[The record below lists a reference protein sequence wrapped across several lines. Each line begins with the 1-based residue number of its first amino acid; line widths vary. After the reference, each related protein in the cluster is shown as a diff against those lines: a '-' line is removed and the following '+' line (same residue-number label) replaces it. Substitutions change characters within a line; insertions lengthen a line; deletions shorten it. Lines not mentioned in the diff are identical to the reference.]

1 MRRSLNG
8 ACNLKA
14 GLGAVR
20 RIGRVESA
28 ADALKTLGAIAE
40 SAPVAAL
47 ARAFRAAG
55 FDLALV
61 GGPVRDAFLGRT
73 IHDLDFTT
81 NARPEQILEI
91 IRPLADAHWETGRE
105 FGTIGARVAG
115 EDVEITT
122 FRADL
127 YDGVTRKPEVTFGDS
142 LEEDLVRRD
151 FTVNAMALLLDP
163 IRLVDPFGGIDD
175 VVAQRLRT
183 PRDVTACFTEDPLRM
198 LRAARF
204 VAQLGFVVDEDIEW
218 AMHEL
223 RLDLERISAERIRD
237 ELVKLLCA
245 NDPVPG
251 IQILVRTGLA
261 DVFMPEISALKLET
275 DEHHHHKDVYEHSL
289 TVLTQA
295 IEWERVRFE
304 GEPPNLVLRLAAL
317 LHDIGKPQTRRF
329 EPGGAVS
336 FYHHDVVGAKLAKKR
351 LRELRF
357 DNDTID
363 AVAHLVELHLR
374 FFGYSEG
381 AWSDS
386 AVRRYVRDAGAELP
400 LLHILTR
407 ADVTTRNRRKAERLS
422 FAYDDLEQ
430 RIAELS
436 SQEELNAIRPDLD
449 GEQIMDALALKPGPV
464 VGRAY
469 KFLLELRLDEGPLGE
484 DEARTRLMSWWQ
496 EQPEFAA
503 DS

>member
-1 MRRSLNG
+1 
-8 ACNLKA
+8 
-14 GLGAVR
+14 
-20 RIGRVESA
+20 
-28 ADALKTLGAIAE
+28 
-40 SAPVAAL
+40 
-47 ARAFRAAG
+47 
-55 FDLALV
+55 
-61 GGPVRDAFLGRT
+61 
-73 IHDLDFTT
+73 
-81 NARPEQILEI
+81 
-91 IRPLADAHWETGRE
+91 
-105 FGTIGARVAG
+105 
-115 EDVEITT
+115 
-122 FRADL
+122 
-127 YDGVTRKPEVTFGDS
+127 
-142 LEEDLVRRD
+142 
-151 FTVNAMALLLDP
+151 
-163 IRLVDPFGGIDD
+163 
-175 VVAQRLRT
+175 
-183 PRDVTACFTEDPLRM
+183 
-198 LRAARF
+198 
-204 VAQLGFVVDEDIEW
+204 
-218 AMHEL
+218 
-223 RLDLERISAERIRD
+223 
-237 ELVKLLCA
+237 LVKLLCA

-317 LHDIGKPQTRRF
+317 VHDIGKPQTRRF

>member
-1 MRRSLNG
+1 
-8 ACNLKA
+8 
-14 GLGAVR
+14 
-20 RIGRVESA
+20 
-28 ADALKTLGAIAE
+28 
-40 SAPVAAL
+40 
-47 ARAFRAAG
+47 
-55 FDLALV
+55 
-61 GGPVRDAFLGRT
+61 
-73 IHDLDFTT
+73 
-81 NARPEQILEI
+81 
-91 IRPLADAHWETGRE
+91 
-105 FGTIGARVAG
+105 
-115 EDVEITT
+115 
-122 FRADL
+122 
-127 YDGVTRKPEVTFGDS
+127 
-142 LEEDLVRRD
+142 
-151 FTVNAMALLLDP
+151 
-163 IRLVDPFGGIDD
+163 
-175 VVAQRLRT
+175 
-183 PRDVTACFTEDPLRM
+183 
-198 LRAARF
+198 